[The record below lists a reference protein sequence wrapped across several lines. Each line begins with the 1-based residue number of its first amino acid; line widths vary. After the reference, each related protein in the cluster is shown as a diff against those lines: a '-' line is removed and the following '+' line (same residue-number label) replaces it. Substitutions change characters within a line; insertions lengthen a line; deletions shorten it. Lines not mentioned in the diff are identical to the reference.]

1 MKKNLPLYD
10 ANASIMPEI
19 QGGDFRG
26 FELRDFLDIVTALR
40 ELADHRS
47 EVQPYLPAMRAH
59 KPKL

>member
-1 MKKNLPLYD
+1 MQSFTRYMKKNLPLYD

-40 ELADHRS
+40 ELADR
-47 EVQPYLPAMRAH
+47 RR
-59 KPKL
+59 